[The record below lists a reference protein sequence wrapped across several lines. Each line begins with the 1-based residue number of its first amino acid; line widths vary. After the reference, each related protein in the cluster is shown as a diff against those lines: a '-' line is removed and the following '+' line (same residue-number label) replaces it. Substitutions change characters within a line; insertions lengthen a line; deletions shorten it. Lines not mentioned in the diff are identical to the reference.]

1 MDAFGYNRF
10 CKEVGYTQLDPWNYH
25 IARAYD
31 DNGYLAELKASG
43 ADVGLPYGCIA
54 VDGAHIYEPSAEARA
69 ENQQRRYRWLEIAVE
84 LGAEQ
89 LRIDAGGRD
98 QTLDE
103 ILPIVVEGYKDIV
116 ARAKAQ
122 GVEIIIENHWGPTNH
137 PDAMRRLLD
146 AVPGLG
152 LLFDSYNWPAGTHAR
167 AWREYVGAARL
178 THFKTFSFDAEGNEP
193 SWDIPGLI
201 HMLQA
206 AGYQGAWG
214 IESTP
219 DDGDEIGAAKKSLA
233 LLKRTLEGV
242 AAHYQ
247 QQGHAVPWDLV
258 PVR

>member
-25 IARAYD
+25 IAQAYD

-69 ENQQRRYRWLEIAVE
+69 ENQRRRYRWLEIAAE

-116 ARAKAQ
+116 ARAKTQ
-122 GVEIIIENHWGPTNH
+122 GVEIVIENHWGPTNH

-146 AVPGLG
+146 AVPG
-152 LLFDSYNWPAGTHAR
+152 A
-167 AWREYVGAARL
+167 GAAL
-178 THFKTFSFDAEGNEP
+178 
-193 SWDIPGLI
+193 
-201 HMLQA
+201 
-206 AGYQGAWG
+206 
-214 IESTP
+214 
-219 DDGDEIGAAKKSLA
+219 
-233 LLKRTLEGV
+233 
-242 AAHYQ
+242 
-247 QQGHAVPWDLV
+247 
-258 PVR
+258 